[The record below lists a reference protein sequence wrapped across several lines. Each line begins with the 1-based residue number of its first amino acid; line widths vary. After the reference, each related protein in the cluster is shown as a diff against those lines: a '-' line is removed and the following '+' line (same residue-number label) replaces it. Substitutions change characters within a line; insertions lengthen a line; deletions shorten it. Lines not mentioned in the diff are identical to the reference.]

1 MRMFIAAGLLLLLGT
16 DLRIAEANQGPN
28 PNQDLSVKVP
38 RPRDPL
44 AGADK
49 ETREKLEEIKVN
61 TPSIRNWSLGDMLTF
76 FADRWDLKIE
86 FDERAFQRAGV
97 ADVLKKQVVH
107 PEVTRASFANVLTD
121 ILAQVRG
128 EFYVK
133 GDTIIIVPKS
143 D

>member
-61 TPSIRNWSLGDMLTF
+61 TPSIRNWSG
-76 FADRWDLKIE
+76 
-86 FDERAFQRAGV
+86 
-97 ADVLKKQVVH
+97 
-107 PEVTRASFANVLTD
+107 
-121 ILAQVRG
+121 
-128 EFYVK
+128 
-133 GDTIIIVPKS
+133 
-143 D
+143 